1 MNGRIE
7 RVEDDAEREQLR
19 AKARDVRMRAL
30 IAALLVTIAT
40 LFLR

>member
-7 RVEDDAEREQLR
+7 RVEDDAEREELR
-19 AKARDVRMRAL
+19 AKARSIRARAL
-30 IAALLVTIAT
+30 FAASLVTIAT